1 LIESCSDIESPV
13 LAPRV
18 NKFAN
23 GVTEQSWRP
32 FLTPS
37 ETCLMVRSYVCP
49 DSGELDVAERGAQDF
64 EGQRLAELI
73 SNIMLGIFTV
83 RHRTVTGPDIDIY

>member
-1 LIESCSDIESPV
+1 
-13 LAPRV
+13 
-18 NKFAN
+18 
-23 GVTEQSWRP
+23 
-32 FLTPS
+32 
-37 ETCLMVRSYVCP
+37 MVRSYVCP